1 MVQELNYKIDL
12 IHSTEWWRYFG
23 EYQHYVDFTFR
34 ELKGGQITSLSLP
47 FAFIIRHTL
56 ELGYKMNLIEFDKI
70 SGQKASIKYSGKSAH
85 KIDDLHKE
93 FEVQIDLIFK
103 KFQFKKE
110 VVSDFRKLNESLK
123 KFKTTMHKLDT
134 LSYAFRYPVQN
145 DGITP
150 SFTSGMS
157 INFKQIKELYDN
169 SIVLLKYTTDVI
181 EEEIG
186 KERIKSK
193 IARKP
198 NTVYTK

>member
-1 MVQELNYKIDL
+1 MTQELNYKIDL

-23 EYQHYVDFTFR
+23 EYKHYVDFTFR

-56 ELGYKMNLIEFDKI
+56 ELGYKMNLIEFEKI
-70 SGQKASIKYSGKSAH
+70 SDKKADIKYSGKSAH
-85 KIDDLHKE
+85 KIDDLHRE
-93 FEVQIDLIFK
+93 FETQIELIFK
-103 KFQFKKE
+103 KFHFDKLVIKE
-110 VVSDFRKLNESLK
+110 FRILNESLT
-123 KFKTTMHKLDT
+123 KFKTTMHKLDV

-145 DGITP
+145 DGMTP
-150 SFTSGMS
+150 SFNSDMS
-157 INFKQIKELYDN
+157 INFKQIKELYDK

-181 EEEIG
+181 GE
-186 KERIKSK
+186 ERIKAK